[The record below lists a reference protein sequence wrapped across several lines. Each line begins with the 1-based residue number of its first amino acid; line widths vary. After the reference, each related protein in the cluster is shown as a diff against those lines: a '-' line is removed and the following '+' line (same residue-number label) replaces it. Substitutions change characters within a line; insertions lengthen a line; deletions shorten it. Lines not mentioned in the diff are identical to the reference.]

1 MAPIDQKDKLNNINR
16 LLSRQRLEKM
26 RPEQSADR
34 TTGKDK
40 SSSVI
45 DDGYVQSSRGI
56 EINAIKERVNQLPE
70 VDMQKVERLK
80 QQIAGGVYQVSSEIL
95 AENILAASVDGNQ
108 DGELCVCDLS
118 IRHSN
123 TFDLNK
129 GAKFMKGGTT

>member
-1 MAPIDQKDKLNNINR
+1 MAPIDQKDKLNNISR

-26 RPEQSADR
+26 RPEQSSDR
-34 TTGKDK
+34 TVGKDK
-40 SSSVI
+40 SSAVI

-70 VDMQKVERLK
+70 VDMQKVERLR

-108 DGELCVCDLS
+108 DG
-118 IRHSN
+118 
-123 TFDLNK
+123 
-129 GAKFMKGGTT
+129 

>member
-56 EINAIKERVNQLPE
+56 EINAIKE
-70 VDMQKVERLK
+70 
-80 QQIAGGVYQVSSEIL
+80 
-95 AENILAASVDGNQ
+95 
-108 DGELCVCDLS
+108 
-118 IRHSN
+118 
-123 TFDLNK
+123 
-129 GAKFMKGGTT
+129 

>member
-34 TTGKDK
+34 TADRTAGKDK
-40 SSSVI
+40 SSAVV

-70 VDMQKVERLK
+70 VDMQKVERLR

-108 DGELCVCDLS
+108 DG
-118 IRHSN
+118 
-123 TFDLNK
+123 
-129 GAKFMKGGTT
+129 

>member
-34 TTGKDK
+34 TVGKGK
-40 SSSVI
+40 NPAVVE
-45 DDGYVQSSRGI
+45 DGYVQSSRGI

-80 QQIAGGVYQVSSEIL
+80 QQIAGGSYQVSSEIL
-95 AENILAASVDGNQ
+95 AENILAASVDGSQ
-108 DGELCVCDLS
+108 DG
-118 IRHSN
+118 
-123 TFDLNK
+123 
-129 GAKFMKGGTT
+129 

>member
-1 MAPIDQKDKLNNINR
+1 MVPVDQKDKLTNINR

-34 TTGKDK
+34 TVGKDK
-40 SSSVI
+40 NPAVVE
-45 DDGYVQSSRGI
+45 DGYVQSSRGI

-80 QQIAGGVYQVSSEIL
+80 QQIAGGSYHVSSEIL

-108 DGELCVCDLS
+108 DE
-118 IRHSN
+118 
-123 TFDLNK
+123 
-129 GAKFMKGGTT
+129 